1 MKNEQMKTNNIKKI
15 AFEELFDLSLKERI
29 RRFLESGRPAAT
41 MTKGLLLVAGL
52 GGALAVGIMAPNLF
66 KILNI
71 DDSRRKKRL
80 SREGFYSL
88 KRSFYRLKEQKLIEL
103 APANGSL
110 KWRLTEAGRNAIEK
124 ILKRDQK
131 IKRPR
136 YWDRKW
142 RLVLFD
148 VPSIQ
153 KKAREAFR
161 RELQAMGCYQLQKS
175 VWAYP
180 FSCSR
185 EVFETAS
192 LFEIEH
198 CVEICT
204 VEDFSNSKALDFFR
218 PLIEDYL

>member
-1 MKNEQMKTNNIKKI
+1 MKTDNIKKI
-15 AFEELFDLSLKERI
+15 AFEELFDLSLKEKI

-41 MTKGLLLVAGL
+41 MTKGLLLVACL
-52 GGALAVGIMAPNLF
+52 GGVLAVGIMAPNLF
-66 KILNI
+66 KILNR
-71 DDSRRKKRL
+71 DDSRRRKRL
-80 SREGFYSL
+80 SREGFYRL
-88 KRSFYRLKEQKLIEL
+88 KRSFYRLKERKLIE
-103 APANGSL
+103 PASASSSL

-124 ILKRDQK
+124 ILKREQK
-131 IKRPR
+131 VKRPL

-142 RLVLFD
+142 RLILFD
-148 VPSIQ
+148 VPSVQ

-175 VWAYP
+175 VWVYP
-180 FSCSR
+180 FSCSS
-185 EVFETAS
+185 EVFEIAS

-204 VEDFSNSKALDFFR
+204 VEDFSNSKTLDFFR

>member
-1 MKNEQMKTNNIKKI
+1 MKTNNIEKI
-15 AFEELFDLSLKERI
+15 AFEELFDLSLKEKI
-29 RRFLESGRPAAT
+29 RRFLESGRPMAT

-66 KILNI
+66 KIPNI

-80 SREGFYSL
+80 SREGFYCL
-88 KRSFYRLKEQKLIEL
+88 KRSFYRLKAQKLIES
-103 APANGSL
+103 APTNSSL

-124 ILKRDQK
+124 ILKREQK

-142 RLVLFD
+142 RLILFD

-153 KKAREAFR
+153 KRAREAFR

-175 VWAYP
+175 VWVYP
-180 FSCSR
+180 FSCAS
-185 EVFETAS
+185 EVFEIAS
-192 LFEIEH
+192 LFEIAH

-204 VEDFSNSKALDFFR
+204 VEDFSNSKTLDFFR
-218 PLIEDYL
+218 PLLEDYL